1 MPLISIKPSIQ
12 IDLQAIVDGLSDLDT
27 SELEAFAEEVNIL
40 LARRKAPSLSKKETE
55 LLAQINKGI
64 PAKILERFQSLREK
78 QKASTLSQEEQM
90 ELSNLV
96 DQIENQEAKRLES
109 MIALASIWNI
119 SIDQLRERLG
129 IQSPE
134 PHVW

>member
-12 IDLQAIVDGLSDLDT
+12 IDLQAIVDGLSDLNT

-40 LARRKAPSLSKKETE
+40 LARRKAPSLSKEETE
-55 LLAQINKGI
+55 LLAQINDGI
-64 PAKILERFQSLREK
+64 PAEILERFQSLRKK
-78 QKASTLSQEEQM
+78 QKASTLNQEEQL

-96 DQIENQEAKRLES
+96 DQIESMEAKRLES
-109 MIALASIWNI
+109 MIALASVWNI
-119 SIDQLRERLG
+119 SINQLRERLG